1 VRKSIKSNNNKV
13 EWKAAPDIKKRV
25 NSLVDGLDEKLFIKG
40 RIFCFRSLNTHTRAI
55 ARIWGFSRIWQIA
68 LNQEPAYALEV
79 ISERFDKLSEREQDK
94 VLLHELAHIPNNFSG
109 ALVPHIR
116 RGKRNF
122 NDKVRRFILKSFS

>member
-1 VRKSIKSNNNKV
+1 VRKSIKSKNNKV
-13 EWKAAPDIKKRV
+13 EWKSAPDIKKRV
-25 NSLVDGLDEKLFIKG
+25 NSLVDGLDETQFIKG

-68 LNQEPAYALEV
+68 LSQKPAYALEV
-79 ISERFDKLSEREQDK
+79 ISERFDHLPEREKDK
-94 VLLHELAHIPNNFSG
+94 ILLHELAHIPSNFSG